1 MSRVLSIRALLCATF
16 ALAALIFASPAWSQH
31 GHAGGHGHG
40 GFGGHSYGGHHS
52 GSHGIG
58 GHGYGGHY
66 GGGHGYGVHGGLH
79 GYSHYGYGH
88 YGYGHDYGHGYA
100 AHDYGGRRHGL
111 RDYGHGRYL
120 HRYGHHD
127 YYPHSLYHHYP
138 YYDSYPYYGWYPS
151 YSVSLYPWY
160 GFYGA
165 PDYQGDAIVSRRPVL
180 TDEHAGHDHSSVT
193 TDDRTEPPGSTVSA
207 QGLTYQ
213 RRAESAFRGGRFDE
227 ALRLANHALVEM
239 PRNGNLLLFVSQSL
253 FATGDYRGAA
263 AAIHQASTMLDKA
276 DWGYVVKNWR
286 DYYRGS
292 AYREAMDKLNTYV
305 KENPDVAYARFLRAY
320 HFGFLGQ
327 EEFARKEMTKAI
339 ELEGRDQLAIELLT
353 RFGGEPPIDAS
364 DPADVDR
371 TSGANPTQDQRKVE
385 SEHDHD
391 DHEHGHD
398 DHRGHE

>member
-1 MSRVLSIRALLCATF
+1 MSRVLSIRALLGATF
-16 ALAALIFASPAWSQH
+16 AIAALIFASPAWSQH
-31 GHAGGHGHG
+31 GHAGGHGNG
-40 GFGGHSYGGHHS
+40 GFGGHGYGGHHS
-52 GSHGIG
+52 GSHGVG

-88 YGYGHDYGHGYA
+88 YGYDYGHGYA
-100 AHDYGGRRHGL
+100 GHDYGRGHGL
-111 RDYGHGRYL
+111 HDYGYGRYL
-120 HRYGHHD
+120 HGYGHHE
-127 YYPHSLYHHYP
+127 YYPHSLFHHYP

-151 YSVSLYPWY
+151 YSVSLYSWY
-160 GFYGA
+160 SFYGA
-165 PDYQGDAIVSRRPVL
+165 LDYQGDAIVSRRPML
-180 TDEHAGHDHSSVT
+180 TDEHADHDHSSVT
-193 TDDRTEPPGSTVSA
+193 TDDRNEPPRSTVTA
-207 QGLTYQ
+207 HGLAYQ
-213 RRAESAFRGGRFDE
+213 RRAESAFRGGRFAE

-239 PRNGNLLLFVSQSL
+239 PRNGKLLLFVSQIL

-263 AAIHQASTMLDKA
+263 AAIHQASTMLNKA

-327 EEFARKEMTKAI
+327 VEFARKEMTKAI
-339 ELEGRDQLAIELLT
+339 ELESRDQLAIELLAM
-353 RFGGEPPIDAS
+353 FGGQPLEDAS
-364 DPADVDR
+364 DTASAERASEADPIEEER
-371 TSGANPTQDQRKVE
+371 ESK

-391 DHEHGHD
+391 AHEHGHD
-398 DHRGHE
+398 HLGHE